1 MKEAWH
7 LQQAIDSS
15 LGHPQM
21 YASRK
26 GTSRETV
33 VVDFFSPAPNWAR
46 RRWDYSGMPA
56 FASKCLFSYVFA
68 SSRIDEELKFARERM
83 WLREL

>member
-33 VVDFFSPAPNWAR
+33 VVDFFFTCTELAAATLGLFGHACIR
-46 RRWDYSGMPA
+46 VEMP
-56 FASKCLFSYVFA
+56 LLV
-68 SSRIDEELKFARERM
+68 RIR
-83 WLREL
+83 